1 MNRTTEEVEMRK
13 LVAAVALVSALMMP
27 VMVRGQDAKPIQL
40 ALLTPLQIVPQDDAV
55 RGVRLSL
62 LYGRNSYVTGFD
74 LGLVSHTTG
83 DFTGVQLGLVNI
95 IKEGGVLPVM
105 PLVNWSFEEG
115 SD

>member
-74 LGLVSHTTG
+74 LGLVSHTAG